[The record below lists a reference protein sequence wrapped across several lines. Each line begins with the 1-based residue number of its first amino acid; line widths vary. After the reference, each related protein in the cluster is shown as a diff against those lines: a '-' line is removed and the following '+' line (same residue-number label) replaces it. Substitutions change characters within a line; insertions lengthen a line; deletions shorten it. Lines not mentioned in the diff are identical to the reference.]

1 MDHARETSLNKIT
14 PLRIGNKHANLL
26 KKTEKIT
33 LLKLIYIKKSDHKAL
48 WSAIKGNPNS
58 QGILN

>member
-1 MDHARETSLNKIT
+1 MDHARETSSNKIT

-48 WSAIKGNPNS
+48 
-58 QGILN
+58 